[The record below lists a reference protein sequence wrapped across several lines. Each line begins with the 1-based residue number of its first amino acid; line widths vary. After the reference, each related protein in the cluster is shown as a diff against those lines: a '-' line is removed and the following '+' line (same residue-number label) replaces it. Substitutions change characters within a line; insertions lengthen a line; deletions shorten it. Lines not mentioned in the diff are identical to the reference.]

1 MKRYIDGLLL
11 LSTPFLI
18 VYLVGIF
25 GTGHLDISKW
35 SEGARESAVFFL
47 IIIFIAIG
55 SRD

>member
-18 VYLVGIF
+18 VYLIGIF

-35 SEGARESAVFFL
+35 TEGARESAVFF
-47 IIIFIAIG
+47 
-55 SRD
+55 